1 MGAAGSCIRSVPPP
15 PLHALTLRLLQDV
28 SGGKPVLVEGTA
40 LPLWGLEIDPE
51 NEKQAFRA
59 WSAGSGKQEAK
70 EFMGGFGISSVIE
83 QLADLKLGE
92 LLDTPPPGFDEAV
105 AIGKVSDA
113 SAAAVGLASRSPRCM
128 GPHTARTAALRPA
141 CRWCNS

>member
-1 MGAAGSCIRSVPPP
+1 M
-15 PLHALTLRLLQDV
+15 TLRLLQDV

-70 EFMGGFGISSVIE
+70 DFMGGFGLGSIVE

-105 AIGKVSDA
+105 AIAKVSHSCAGKLVGKTPPHA
-113 SAAAVGLASRSPRCM
+113 SFAHCAGAG
-128 GPHTARTAALRPA
+128 GPIRKE
-141 CRWCNS
+141 